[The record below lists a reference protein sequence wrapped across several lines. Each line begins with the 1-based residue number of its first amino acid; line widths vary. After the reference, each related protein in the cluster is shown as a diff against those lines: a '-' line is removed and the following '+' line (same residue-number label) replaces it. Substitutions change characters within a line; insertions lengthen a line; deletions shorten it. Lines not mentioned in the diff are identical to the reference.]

1 MLPIKRFTPEI
12 VASQLWKRRW
22 LVLFPFVLVA
32 LVTSIVSRLLP
43 DQYVSEALI
52 LIEPQQVP
60 ENYIK
65 PTVTTSIQDR
75 LQSITRQILS
85 RSRLEAL
92 IQELDL
98 YPDLRRHK
106 LMEDVVEQMRQ
117 DITVKVERGTSFRV
131 AYVSTNPVTAM
142 KVAERL
148 AQFFI
153 DQNLRDRQGLAQGT
167 SDFLASQLEDARRR
181 LTDQEHKLEEYRRQ
195 HPGELPSQQQSNL
208 TAITSIQ
215 MQMQALVDAAGRD
228 RDRVRDLE
236 REREELTSTVAPEAD
251 TGSSTSAQAKLDAA
265 RRMLTSLQQRYTPQ
279 HPDVIRMQR
288 EVKKLE
294 NEVAS
299 VPDSGLGTPMSQ
311 SEQARARRVSDLDWQ
326 IAQFNTRIKR
336 REDEQKRLQDQQH
349 QYQAKADA
357 APTRETELISL
368 TRDYSTLQDLYASLL
383 KKSEDS
389 RMASELESR
398 QIGEQFRML
407 DPARMP
413 ERPFS
418 PPRAL
423 IAIAGA
429 AGGLALGLL
438 LAALAEYRD
447 NSFAVD
453 HEVVAVLALPVLAMI
468 PEMLTLGERRRLR
481 MRRLLA
487 STVGLLALTVAAG
500 AVIWFVLKA

>member
-1 MLPIKRFTPEI
+1 MLPIKRFTPEVI
-12 VASQLWKRRW
+12 ASQLWKRRW

-32 LVTSIVSRLLP
+32 LVTSVVARLLP
-43 DQYVSEALI
+43 DQFRSEALI

-60 ENYIK
+60 ENYVK

-98 YPDLRRHK
+98 YPELRRHA

-142 KVAERL
+142 KVTERL

-181 LTDQEHKLEEYRRQ
+181 LTEQESKLEAYRRQ

-208 TAITSIQ
+208 TAVASIQ

-228 RDRVRDLE
+228 RDRLRDLQ
-236 REREELTSTVAPEAD
+236 RDRDDLSSAPPSDDAAANGSPEARLE
-251 TGSSTSAQAKLDAA
+251 SA
-265 RRMLTSLQQRYTPQ
+265 RRTLAALQQRYKPE

-294 NEVAS
+294 NDVAAQ
-299 VPDSGLGTPMSQ
+299 PESGLGSPMTQ
-311 SEQARARRVSDLDWQ
+311 PEQARARRISDLDAQ
-326 IAQFNTRIKR
+326 IAQANSRIKR
-336 REDEQKRLQDQQH
+336 REDEQRRLQGAQH
-349 QYQAKADA
+349 EYQAKADA

-368 TRDYSTLQDLYASLL
+368 TRDYGTLQDLYASLL
-383 KKSEDS
+383 KKSEES

-398 QIGEQFRML
+398 QIGEQFRLL

-418 PPRAL
+418 PNRLL

-468 PEMLTLGERRRLR
+468 PEMLTQGERRRMR
-481 MRRLLA
+481 MRRLLT

>member
-1 MLPIKRFTPEI
+1 
-12 VASQLWKRRW
+12 
-22 LVLFPFVLVA
+22 
-32 LVTSIVSRLLP
+32 
-43 DQYVSEALI
+43 
-52 LIEPQQVP
+52 
-60 ENYIK
+60 
-65 PTVTTSIQDR
+65 
-75 LQSITRQILS
+75 
-85 RSRLEAL
+85 L

-98 YPDLRRHK
+98 YPELRRRA
-106 LMEDVVEQMRQ
+106 LMEDVVEQMRD
-117 DITVKVERGTSFRV
+117 DITVKVERGMSFRV

-181 LTDQEHKLEEYRRQ
+181 LTDQEHKLEAYRRQ

-208 TAITSIQ
+208 TAVASIQIQ
-215 MQMQALVDAAGRD
+215 MQSLVDAAGRD
-228 RDRVRDLE
+228 RDHLRDLQ
-236 REREELTSTVAPEAD
+236 RERDDLSSSPTADADAPGNGSPEARLE
-251 TGSSTSAQAKLDAA
+251 SA
-265 RRMLTSLQQRYTPQ
+265 RRTLAALQQRYTPQ

-294 NEVAS
+294 NDVAS
-299 VPDSGLGTPMSQ
+299 QPGAGLGTPMSQ
-311 SEQARARRVSDLDWQ
+311 SDQARARRISDLDAQ
-326 IAQFNTRIKR
+326 IGQTNSRIKR
-336 REDEQKRLQDQQH
+336 REDEQRRLQGEQRG
-349 QYQAKADA
+349 YQAKADA
-357 APTRETELISL
+357 APTRETELIGL
-368 TRDYSTLQDLYASLL
+368 TRDYGTLQDLYANLL
-383 KKSEDS
+383 KKSEES

-398 QIGEQFRML
+398 QIGEQFRLL

-418 PPRAL
+418 PNRLL

-468 PEMLTLGERRRLR
+468 PEMLTRGERRRLR

>member
-1 MLPIKRFTPEI
+1 MLPIKRFTPEVI
-12 VASQLWKRRW
+12 ASQLWKRRW

-32 LVTSIVSRLLP
+32 LVTSLVARLLP
-43 DQYVSEALI
+43 DQYRSEAMI
-52 LIEPQQVP
+52 LVEPQQVP
-60 ENYIK
+60 ENYVK
-65 PTVTTSIQDR
+65 PTVTMGIQDR

-98 YPDLRRHK
+98 YPDLRKRA
-106 LMEDVVEQMRQ
+106 LMEDVVQQMRD
-117 DITVKVERGTSFRV
+117 DITVKVERSLSFRV
-131 AYVSTNPVTAM
+131 SYVSTSPVTAM

-167 SDFLASQLEDARRR
+167 SDFLAAQLEDARRR
-181 LTDQEHKLEEYRRQ
+181 LTDQEHKLEAYRRQ

-208 TAITSIQ
+208 TAVASIQ
-215 MQMQALVDAAGRD
+215 MQMQSLIDAAGRD
-228 RDRVRDLE
+228 RDHLRDLQ
-236 REREELTSTVAPEAD
+236 REREDL
-251 TGSSTSAQAKLDAA
+251 SSTPTPDTDTTDNTSPAGRLESA
-265 RRMLTSLQQRYTPQ
+265 RRTLAALQQRYTGS

-294 NEVAS
+294 NEVAAE
-299 VPDSGLGTPMSQ
+299 PGSGLGAPMSQ
-311 SEQARARRVSDLDWQ
+311 PQQTRARRMSDLDAA
-326 IAQFNTRIKR
+326 IAQTSARVKR
-336 REDEQKRLQDQQH
+336 REDEQRRLQGEQRS
-349 QYQAKADA
+349 YQAKADA
-357 APTRETELISL
+357 APTRETELIAL
-368 TRDYSTLQDLYASLL
+368 TRDYGTLQDLYASLL
-383 KKSEDS
+383 KKSEES

-398 QIGEQFRML
+398 QIGEQFRLL

-418 PPRAL
+418 PNRTL

-447 NSFAVD
+447 NSFSVD
-453 HEVVAVLALPVLAMI
+453 QEVVAVLALPVLAMI
-468 PEMLTLGERRRLR
+468 PEMLTSGERRRLR
-481 MRRLLA
+481 MRRLLTSA
-487 STVGLLALTVAAG
+487 VGLVALTVAAG

>member
-1 MLPIKRFTPEI
+1 MLPIKRFTPEVI
-12 VASQLWKRRW
+12 ASQLWTRRW

-32 LVTSIVSRLLP
+32 LVTSVVARLLP
-43 DQYVSEALI
+43 DQYRSEAMI
-52 LIEPQQVP
+52 LVEPQQVP
-60 ENYIK
+60 ENYVK
-65 PTVTTSIQDR
+65 PTVTMSVQDR

-98 YPDLRRHK
+98 YPELRKRA
-106 LMEDVVEQMRQ
+106 LMEDVVEQMRE
-117 DITVKVERGTSFRV
+117 DITVKVERGLSFRI
-131 AYVSTNPVTAM
+131 AYVSTHPVTAM

-167 SDFLASQLEDARRR
+167 SDFLAAQLEDARRR
-181 LTDQEHKLEEYRRQ
+181 LSDQEHKLEAYRQQ

-208 TAITSIQ
+208 TAVSSIQIQ
-215 MQMQALVDAAGRD
+215 MQSLIDAAGRD
-228 RDRVRDLE
+228 RDRLRELQ
-236 REREELTSTVAPEAD
+236 RERDDL
-251 TGSSTSAQAKLDAA
+251 SSTPVVDSDSTDSASPQGKLESA
-265 RRMLTSLQQRYTPQ
+265 RRTLAALQQRYTAN

-294 NEVAS
+294 NDVAAIPS
-299 VPDSGLGTPMSQ
+299 AGLGAPMSQ
-311 SEQARARRVSDLDWQ
+311 TEQARARRIRDLDDQ
-326 IAQFNTRIKR
+326 ITQTGARIKR
-336 REDEQKRLQDQQH
+336 REDEQNRLQNQQRA
-349 QYQAKADA
+349 YQAKADA
-357 APTRETELISL
+357 APIRETELIAL
-368 TRDYSTLQDLYASLL
+368 TRDYGTLQDLYTNLL
-383 KKSEDS
+383 KKSEES
-389 RMASELESR
+389 RMASDLESR
-398 QIGEQFRML
+398 QIGEQFRLL

-418 PPRAL
+418 PNRLL

-447 NSFAVD
+447 NSFSVD

-468 PEMLTLGERRRLR
+468 PEMLTQGERRRLR
-481 MRRLLA
+481 MRRLLT
-487 STVGLLALTVAAG
+487 STVGVLGLTVAAG

>member
-1 MLPIKRFTPEI
+1 MLPIKRFTPEVI
-12 VASQLWKRRW
+12 ASQLWKRRW

-32 LVTSIVSRLLP
+32 LVTSIVARLLP
-43 DQYVSEALI
+43 DQYRSEAMV

-60 ENYIK
+60 ENYVK
-65 PTVTTSIQDR
+65 PTVTTSIQER
-75 LQSITRQILS
+75 LTSITRQILS

-98 YPDLRRHK
+98 YPELRRRA
-106 LMEDVVEQMRQ
+106 LMEDVVEQMRE
-117 DITVKVERGTSFRV
+117 DITVKVDRATSFRV
-131 AYVSTNPVTAM
+131 SYVSTNPVTAM
-142 KVAERL
+142 KVTERL

-153 DQNLRDRQGLAQGT
+153 DENLRDRQGLAQGT

-181 LTDQEHKLEEYRRQ
+181 LADQEHKLEVYRRE

-208 TAITSIQ
+208 TAVSSIQ
-215 MQMQALVDAAGRD
+215 MQMQGVMDAASRD
-228 RDRVRDLE
+228 RDRLRDLQ
-236 REREELTSTVAPEAD
+236 RERDDLTSTPPAD
-251 TGSSTSAQAKLDAA
+251 VQTDSTSPEGKLESA
-265 RRMLTSLQQRYTPQ
+265 RRMLAALQQRYTPN
-279 HPDVIRMQR
+279 HPDVIRMRR
-288 EVKKLE
+288 EVQKLE
-294 NEVAS
+294 NDVAAM
-299 VPDSGLGTPMSQ
+299 PTPGLGSPMTGP
-311 SEQARARRVSDLDWQ
+311 EQKRARRISDLDAQ
-326 IAQFNTRIKR
+326 IAQTTARIKHR
-336 REDEQKRLQDQQH
+336 DDEQKRLQSEQRA
-349 QYQAKADA
+349 YQAKADA
-357 APTRETELISL
+357 APIRETELIGL
-368 TRDYSTLQDLYASLL
+368 TRDYGTLQDLYASLL
-383 KKSEDS
+383 KKSEES

-398 QIGEQFRML
+398 QIGEQFRLL

-418 PPRAL
+418 PNRLL

-468 PEMLTLGERRRLR
+468 PEMLTHGERRRLR
-481 MRRLLA
+481 MRRVLA